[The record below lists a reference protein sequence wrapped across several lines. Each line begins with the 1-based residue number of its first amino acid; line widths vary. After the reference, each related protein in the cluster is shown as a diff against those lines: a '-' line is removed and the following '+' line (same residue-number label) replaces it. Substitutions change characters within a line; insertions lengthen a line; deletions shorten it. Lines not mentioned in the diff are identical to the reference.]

1 MKVSI
6 AVSTNNEQDLPSGHK
21 RKKEGDII
29 AVKPAGWQW
38 GTEEVKRYL
47 ILEIDLGDSITTIE
61 DAQKLTVPQFED
73 GSLWHLS
80 EDLSQPTIIGKRR
93 YKIPFTDL
101 ITKAQSLGVS
111 LDLNK
116 VRDEKIAYQPLE
128 KVTIP
133 FTDMIQDK
141 ILGKK
146 LDSKQLSIIEKIG
159 K

>member
-6 AVSTNNEQDLPSGHK
+6 ALAIKDEQDLPSGHK

-29 AVKPAGWQW
+29 AVKPSGWEW

-61 DAQKLTVPQFED
+61 DAQKLTVSQFET
-73 GSLWHLS
+73 GELWYP
-80 EDLSQPTIIGKRR
+80 EETPKIIGKRR

-101 ITKAQSLGVS
+101 ITKAQSLGISV
-111 LDLNK
+111 DLGK
-116 VRDEKIAYQPLE
+116 IKDEKIAYQPLE
-128 KVTIP
+128 RVTIS
-133 FTDMIQDK
+133 FVDMIQDK
-141 ILGKK
+141 ILIKK
-146 LDSKQLSIIEKIG
+146 LTNKDLEGIAKVG